1 MKSAFILALETGIYG
16 GSICLFENGREIS
29 SWIGADGRMQSTE
42 YLGAIA
48 EVLDNVR
55 IKPARLNKIV
65 ISEGPGSYTGLRIGF
80 SIAKGFKAALGV
92 KIEGAF
98 LLDSLTA
105 SVRPITIAALPFSR
119 NEIVWK
125 LSMPEEAMDNE
136 LKDTKNTKN
145 TKNKKN
151 TKNTLNPVRLSDYG
165 EFLEEIKQYR
175 TRRILM
181 PEKLYNTLAGESGFQ
196 IPQPEIIFCEE
207 NLAKY
212 LGTTAKT
219 SDEKYIKI
227 KYLKTFGNK

>member
-29 SWIGADGRMQSTE
+29 SWIGGDGRMQSTE

-48 EVLDNVR
+48 EVLDNVQ

-80 SIAKGFKAALGV
+80 SIAKGFKAALDI

-98 LLDSLTA
+98 LLDSLIS

-119 NEIVWK
+119 NEIVWR
-125 LSMPEEAMDNE
+125 LFMPEEGIDNE
-136 LKDTKNTKN
+136 LKDSKNQKNTEN
-145 TKNKKN
+145 TQNSI
-151 TKNTLNPVRLSDYG
+151 RLSDYG
-165 EFLEEIKQYR
+165 EFLEEIKLFK
-175 TRRILM
+175 TLRILM
-181 PEKLYNTLAGESGFQ
+181 PKKLYNTLAGESGLQ
-196 IPQPEIIFCEE
+196 ALQPEIIFCEE

-219 SDEKYIKI
+219 VDEKYIKI